1 MLAERLAG
9 MLVVTFTA
17 FGLHTAIVAFRVSGT
32 LVLNHANL
40 LAVDALSAALL
51 SVMVSIAIGT
61 PVAAALTV
69 VCETALLSRVGFAL
83 FLGRSAL
90 PLIKL
95 LTGLLG
101 LFAGRPATAE
111 FLRFVRLGALL
122 LMETGVLF
130 ATLVVALPFMFVAMG
145 FLDFRIFP
153 TFLTGEGLSVV
164 APSELFGTTFGAVPR
179 RLETLLV
186 GIGVPL
192 GTFIA
197 IAALGFEGF
206 AALVFT
212 AILVAPAGTVR
223 TPETITALGI
233 IPAAPLAARIA
244 RRLGLFERPAE
255 YRFGHF
261 PYELKHFRGIMRH
274 FDRLDLKPRLM

>member
-9 MLVVTFTA
+9 MLVVPFTA
-17 FGLHTAIVAFRVSGT
+17 FGLHTTIMAFRVSGT

-51 SVMVSIAIGT
+51 PVMVSIAIGT

-83 FLGRSAL
+83 LLGRSAL

-130 ATLVVALPFMFVAMG
+130 ATLVV
-145 FLDFRIFP
+145 
-153 TFLTGEGLSVV
+153 
-164 APSELFGTTFGAVPR
+164 
-179 RLETLLV
+179 TL
-186 GIGVPL
+186 I
-192 GTFIA
+192 
-197 IAALGFEGF
+197 
-206 AALVFT
+206 
-212 AILVAPAGTVR
+212 
-223 TPETITALGI
+223 
-233 IPAAPLAARIA
+233 
-244 RRLGLFERPAE
+244 
-255 YRFGHF
+255 HS
-261 PYELKHFRGIMRH
+261 
-274 FDRLDLKPRLM
+274 